1 MTRKLQSAGKLV
13 LLVVWALL
21 WVSPAVAE
29 DEKALYIAG
38 TKVTLE
44 NCNNLS
50 SISGVTVAEGGEF
63 RFDFSSRTLTMKGVT
78 IKNEKELISHNIDN
92 LCINVSGKNQ
102 LEATHYIHGIAL
114 HFHRSTIMS
123 GDGELNVIASNIGFL
138 LEGHETSLTLSD
150 LTLDVS
156 AGSYGLRGKHIVII
170 KNASVRVNSR
180 ESSAVYLYKLLLEG
194 SSIVFPVGGWF
205 DDSGSHTIEDS
216 HFKPARVVRIEP
228 EFYPL
233 WIAGT
238 QVRGNFDLAK
248 IAGVRLA
255 QDGHLKY
262 DKKEKTLTMK
272 GVTIDAGEENA
283 IYNEGI
289 DGLTIKVEGTNQLN
303 SKKVATL
310 LLKSH
315 TLMTGNGDFTA
326 ISDGGAGVYIDQTTS
341 LTLSNLGFSTS
352 GQWGFVGKDGVSDE
366 KLIVKDAWVKA
377 KGIEGAIGKIASLSA
392 EGGYIAIPENG
403 LFDESKH
410 AVVDAMGNIT
420 TDATILGTTYP
431 LRIADIPVTKSNCND
446 LSSIAGVTVETGG
459 VFKFDPNTKILT
471 MRGVTININER
482 EKHAIYNGIHGLTI
496 DVVGKNQLTADVNS
510 FGLCTGASTVIKGE
524 GLLRIVDCNSIYHQE
539 TLTIEDLTLD
549 ASEGKGIYGNGDVF
563 IKNATVTTRG
573 FVSSSHWNNYRWCGA
588 LSGRRIT
595 LEDCKIVTPE
605 GGYFS
610 RKQNTI
616 LPRPYDEYY
625 TVKIEPAPSFRT
637 YPLWIGE
644 RQVTTDICNDLSVM
658 TGARIGEG
666 GGISYNP
673 DSKTL
678 TINRVDLAP
687 NDSEYDNWY
696 HLDNYLVENE
706 GVEDLTID
714 VFGWGY
720 LGKLRSLASTHIKG
734 RGRLRVYGVT
744 EIGRSVTL
752 TLSNAEFDMHWIKGV
767 DGSSDERLVVKGA
780 NVYVNGQYT
789 SYIRDIASLTLDGCD
804 FQDANLKFDERV
816 HAVVTQG
823 GDIAERVRI
832 VQTNYPLWIAGR
844 QVTRYNCNYLKNFP
858 GVTVAKDG
866 QFRCRVDYSGSVQ
879 LDMSG
884 VTIQAGDGQSAISG
898 DLEKITLRGDNRLT
912 STDKPALQLSET
924 LCIES
929 SSTARLSISSTG
941 NDAIHLLADRALK
954 LEGIELELTG
964 KQGIAWEKESLG
976 NSLRLRKALLKAK
989 GTEGAIRN
997 LRKLEEAHILNPAG
1011 GKLEDEKHTIVD
1023 AEGNV
1028 AKEVVITGKKLPLKI
1043 AGQQVT
1049 VENYNNLSGLSGVS
1063 VKEGGVFK
1071 YDPVSQTLTMKDVSI
1086 WSRKEAAV
1094 YSIGREVLTIEVAG
1108 TNYLSSD
1115 EDNALRSEG
1124 NIHIKRDGK
1133 LTVSSEKWYSIKADG
1148 FLTLS
1153 DLTLDVKGGYS
1164 SEYGRLGISVGSM
1177 VIKNATVT
1185 VSGSTDTGSLTL
1197 EGCQILSPEG
1207 ARFNKE
1213 KRKVVDANG
1222 NSVTNLKIGK
1232 KEPVTGIT
1240 VTPSNQTLKEGETLI
1255 LSATVVP
1262 DNATVKGV
1270 TWSSSDA
1277 TIASVSKTGEVTAL
1291 KKGKCTITAQTK
1303 EEGSKVK
1310 GICEIV
1316 VTSQE
1321 APAKFSITLTKEG
1334 EGTLAI
1340 VGYDDEALKAVAVDT
1355 ELTVTATP
1363 AEGYS
1368 LTSLIA
1374 GTADILT
1381 TKKFTVTEAVEVKAV
1396 FKKKQNNGGGNQGGG
1411 NNGGGNGGGG
1421 NNGGNNG
1428 GNQGG
1433 NNGGGNNG
1441 GGSWKPQTPQAVE
1454 DVTLASIVVAPNP
1467 FTSQLRIENPASL
1480 EVRYELVNVGGVVVR
1495 SGVLKGTEGV
1505 IATEDL
1511 PQGVYIARFYGA
1523 NSAKRSL
1530 RVMKH

>member
-38 TKVTLE
+38 TKVTPE

-63 RFDFSSRTLTMKGVT
+63 RFDFASRTLTMKGVT
-78 IKNEKELISHNIDN
+78 IKNEKELISHNIEN
-92 LCINVSGKNQ
+92 LCINVSGKNK

-156 AGSYGLRGKHIVII
+156 ARSYGIDRGTSRYLII
-170 KNASVRVNSR
+170 KNASVRVDSR
-180 ESSAVYLYKLLLEG
+180 ESAAVYLYKLLLEG

-255 QDGHLKY
+255 QDGYLKY
-262 DKKEKTLTMK
+262 NKKEKTLTMK

-289 DGLTIKVEGTNQLN
+289 DGLTIEVQGTNQLN

-326 ISDGGAGVYIDQTTS
+326 ISDGGAGVCIDQTTS

-410 AVVDAMGNIT
+410 AVVDAMGNIA

-482 EKHAIYNGIHGLTI
+482 EKPAIYNGIHGLTI
-496 DVVGKNQLTADVNS
+496 DVVGKNQLTADINS
-510 FGLCTGASTVIKGE
+510 FGLHIGASTVIKGE
-524 GLLRIVDCNSIYHQE
+524 GLLRIVDCNSIYHQA

-549 ASEGKGIYGNGDVF
+549 ASEGEGIFGFGDIF

-573 FVSSSHWNNYRWCGA
+573 FYDSRDYWGGGA

-605 GGYFS
+605 GVFFS
-610 RKQNTI
+610 RKKNTI
-616 LPRPYDEYY
+616 LPRGRYEEYY

-644 RQVTTDICNDLSVM
+644 RQVTSDICNDLSVM
-658 TGARIGEG
+658 TGAQIGEG

-687 NDSEYDNWY
+687 NNSDYDQGY
-696 HLDNYLVENE
+696 LLDKYLVENE

-720 LGKLRSLASTHIKG
+720 LGKFKFLASTHIKG

-844 QVTRYNCNYLKNFP
+844 QVTRYNRNYLENFS
-858 GVTVAKDG
+858 GVTVAKGG
-866 QFRCRVDYSGSVQ
+866 QFSCRVDYSGSVQ

-884 VTIQAGDGQSAISG
+884 VAIQAGDGQSAISG

-954 LEGIELELTG
+954 LEGGELELTG

-976 NSLRLRKALLKAK
+976 NSLRLRKAILKAN

-997 LRKLEEAHILNPAG
+997 LRKFEEEAHILTPAG

-1028 AKEVVITGKKLPLKI
+1028 AKEVVITSKELPLKI

-1071 YDPVSQTLTMKDVSI
+1071 YDPGSQTLTMKDVSI
-1086 WSRKEAAV
+1086 RSGKEAI
-1094 YSIGREVLTIEVAG
+1094 YSIGKGLTIEVAG

-1124 NIHIKRDGK
+1124 NIHIKGDGK
-1133 LTVSSEKWYSIKADG
+1133 LTVSSEKYYSVSSNNG
-1148 FLTLS
+1148 FLMLS

-1164 SEYGRLGISVGSM
+1164 SEYGTLGIWAEDSI

-1185 VSGSTDTGSLTL
+1185 ISGKTSTGSLTL

-1207 ARFNKE
+1207 ARFDKE

-1222 NSVTNLKIGK
+1222 NLVTNLKIGK

-1240 VTPSNQTLKEGETLI
+1240 VTPSNQTLKVGETLI

-1262 DNATVKGV
+1262 DNATEKGV

-1277 TIASVSKTGEVTAL
+1277 TIASVSETGEVTAL

-1363 AEGYS
+1363 ADGYS

-1411 NNGGGNGGGG
+1411 NNGG
-1421 NNGGNNG
+1421 
-1428 GNQGG
+1428 

-1441 GGSWKPQTPQAVE
+1441 GGSWKPQIPQAVE
-1454 DVTLASIVVAPNP
+1454 PVTLASIVVAPNP
-1467 FTSQLRIENPASL
+1467 FTSQLWIENPASL
-1480 EVRYELVNVGGVVVR
+1480 EVHYELVNVAGVVVR

-1505 IATEDL
+1505 IETEDL

-1530 RVMKH
+1530 RVMKKR